1 MKVDIAHLY
10 DRMPGGTYRILVDR
24 LWPRGIKKTSTKVD
38 VWLKDVA
45 PSNELRKGYGHEEAK
60 AAEFARRYCA
70 ELDENAEAV
79 RQLRALIDEHESP
92 LLVFA
97 ARGEH
102 TNAHVLQR
110 YLAQHH
116 EPRTPTNQ

>member
-38 VWLKDVA
+38 VWLKDIA
-45 PSNELRKGYGHEEAK
+45 PSTELRKWYGHEEAK
-60 AAEFARRYCA
+60 ADEFARRYRA
-70 ELDENAEAV
+70 ELDANPDAV
-79 RQLRALIDEHESP
+79 KELRALIDEHENP

-97 ARGEH
+97 AKGEN

-110 YLAQHH
+110 YLAQLD
-116 EPRTPTNQ
+116 